1 MYMCHTSLEKVVLS
15 KFKELGLNADTL
27 ATLKGQILVNINADF
42 AFKQKAIC
50 TLNSIRICDPAVGSG
65 HFLVSALNEMIKI
78 YHTLGLLDFRCE
90 NIDIINDELVINNGK
105 YTYKRNDASTFE
117 IQKGLFHLK
126 QNIIE
131 NNLFGVDINPKSVEI
146 CKLRLWIELLKNSYY
161 LPKNDEK
168 FNPNLSKEFHQMQ
181 TLPNIDINIKCGN
194 SLISRFTLKDNFADK
209 DIKKQVE
216 DYKALVFDYKNT
228 NKANFKISKNELETK
243 IKALKQGFALS
254 LADFKTKNALEKA
267 LDTHFGYYGNFLL
280 DDKRLF
286 SGLALQSRLAYD
298 DINLDE
304 KTQEK
309 AVASFTK
316 IKLLRTKLDTA
327 LSGESYKNA
336 FEWRFEFPEVL
347 NENGEF
353 MGFDLIVGNPPYV
366 VKKKKDYPQYQWNG
380 DLYTMFFELGFK
392 LAKQNGYLNF
402 ITPRFWLVNASCEKM
417 RKYFLNSV
425 NLLSLVETNPFEQAK
440 TENVIT
446 EIQIYN
452 KQQNFVKHSK
462 EVNNVFSFVDNI
474 DKKDFLVNSK
484 CEIIFNIDKNLLALF
499 DKICKDTI
507 LLKSIMQTKRGAE
520 YGKKFIKEF
529 NSGMKILLG
538 EDMRAYNIEWNDTF
552 VDISLK
558 DIQRLLEFFNTKN
571 LVYLRRVDKRLS
583 ASMSNEMFAFTKNIY
598 GIQIINKKY
607 NPKFILGLLNSKLLN
622 FYYLKKFTT
631 KKEDIFPE
639 IQTYLYEKL
648 PIPQINS
655 TNQNLVDE
663 IINLVDK
670 ILALKAE
677 NLSADTSQLECDID
691 DLVFKLYD
699 LNEADISKIKF

>member
-1 MYMCHTSLEKVVLS
+1 MHKDEFEKQTNFLNRLFLRNCDWHIDFYMKLREFFRNYGYKNLKTLTDEERIIIESFVDKFEFHKTVQDYEREKERIIQD
-15 KFKELGLNADTL
+15 KDKKEL
-27 ATLKGQILVNINADF
+27 F
-42 AFKQKAIC
+42 
-50 TLNSIRICDPAVGSG
+50 
-65 HFLVSALNEMIKI
+65 
-78 YHTLGLLDFRCE
+78 
-90 NIDIINDELVINNGK
+90 
-105 YTYKRNDASTFE
+105 
-117 IQKGLFHLK
+117 
-126 QNIIE
+126 
-131 NNLFGVDINPKSVEI
+131 
-146 CKLRLWIELLKNSYY
+146 
-161 LPKNDEK
+161 
-168 FNPNLSKEFHQMQ
+168 
-181 TLPNIDINIKCGN
+181 
-194 SLISRFTLKDNFADK
+194 
-209 DIKKQVE
+209 
-216 DYKALVFDYKNT
+216 
-228 NKANFKISKNELETK
+228 
-243 IKALKQGFALS
+243 KALKTYEEA
-254 LADFKTKNALEKA
+254 
-267 LDTHFGYYGNFLL
+267 
-280 DDKRLF
+280 
-286 SGLALQSRLAYD
+286 
-298 DINLDE
+298 IN
-304 KTQEK
+304 TP
-309 AVASFTK
+309 T
-316 IKLLRTKLDTA
+316 
-327 LSGESYKNA
+327 

-353 MGFDLIVGNPPYV
+353 MGFDLVVGNPPYV

-446 EIQIYN
+446 EIQICN
-452 KQQNFVKHSK
+452 KQQNFIKHSK
-462 EVNNVFSFVDNI
+462 EVNKIFSFVDDI

-484 CEIIFNIDKNLLALF
+484 CEIIFNVDKNLLALF

-507 LLKSIMQTKRGAE
+507 LLKSIIQTKRGAE

-571 LVYLRRVDKRLS
+571 LIYLRRVDKRLS

-598 GIQIINKKY
+598 GIQITNKKY

-639 IQTYLYEKL
+639 IQTYLYEQL

-655 TNQNLVDE
+655 TNQSLVDE

-670 ILALKAE
+670 ILALKAK
-677 NLSADTSQLECDID
+677 NSSADTSQLECDID
-691 DLVFKLYD
+691 DLVFTLYD
-699 LNEADISKIKF
+699 LNETDISKIKF

>member
-1 MYMCHTSLEKVVLS
+1 MYMCRVSLEKVVLGKFND
-15 KFKELGLNADTL
+15 KFKWQCENLDDLRL
-27 ATLKGQILVNINADF
+27 QIDRNFTQTNRADF
-42 AFKQKAIC
+42 
-50 TLNSIRICDPAVGSG
+50 LSILKDIKICDPAVGSG

-105 YTYKRNDASTFE
+105 YTYKRNDTNTFE

-126 QNIIE
+126 QTIIE

-425 NLLSLVETNPFEQAK
+425 NLLSLVETNPFEQVK

-446 EIQIYN
+446 EIQICN

-462 EVNNVFSFVDNI
+462 EVNKVFSFVDNI

-484 CEIIFNIDKNLLALF
+484 CEIIFNVDKNLLALF
-499 DKICKDTI
+499 GKICKDTI

-538 EDMRAYNIEWNDTF
+538 EDMRAYNIEWNNTF

-571 LVYLRRVDKRLS
+571 LIYLRRVDKRLS

-598 GIQIINKKY
+598 GIQITNKKY

-639 IQTYLYEKL
+639 IQTYLYEQL

-655 TNQNLVDE
+655 TNQNLIDE

-677 NLSADTSQLECDID
+677 NSSADTSQLEKDID
-691 DLVFKLYD
+691 NLIYKLYN
-699 LNEADISKIKF
+699 LSPNDIKIIERV